1 MRRCALALWK
11 APQQGL
17 LRMRRRR
24 SSEET
29 QLVELSPAAM
39 ANHVGETYFP
49 LIHAACSSIAFMAV
63 VHRHGWAV
71 QRPEADVGEA
81 AVRPRKGCQRGRVQT
96 SHQRTPRQGCASPP
110 FPSLTAHP
118 SVHTARLGQANDST
132 LFAVGCAI
140 RRQRPAASPPNP
152 NALRSSLGDR
162 ARCDRPAPGL
172 EQGTS
177 ALVRSLPPCD
187 PPCRTTSAASRMR
200 WSSWRASWS
209 PPEATAAR
217 FIRKAAL
224 CCCVRTVRRMR
235 QVKHQSV
242 LKL

>member
-1 MRRCALALWK
+1 MRPARQLRLWLSCTGMAGLCSVLRQMWEK
-11 APQQGL
+11 LPSDHGKVANADEFRQVIKEHLDKVAHPLPFPASRPTRPSTPPDLPKPMTPPCSPSDAPYAANGL
-17 LRMRRRR
+17 L
-24 SSEET
+24 
-29 QLVELSPAAM
+29 
-39 ANHVGETYFP
+39 
-49 LIHAACSSIAFMAV
+49 
-63 VHRHGWAV
+63 
-71 QRPEADVGEA
+71 
-81 AVRPRKGCQRGRVQT
+81 
-96 SHQRTPRQGCASPP
+96 
-110 FPSLTAHP
+110 
-118 SVHTARLGQANDST
+118 
-132 LFAVGCAI
+132 
-140 RRQRPAASPPNP
+140 ASPPNP
-152 NALRSSLGDR
+152 NALRSYLGDR

-209 PPEATAAR
+209 PPEATAAH

-242 LKL
+242 L

>member
-1 MRRCALALWK
+1 MALWK
-11 APQQGL
+11 APQHGL

-49 LIHAACSSIAFMAV
+49 LIHAACSSIACMAV
-63 VHRHGWAV
+63 VHRHCWAV

-96 SHQRTPRQGCASPP
+96 SHQRTPRQGCA
-110 FPSLTAHP
+110 A
-118 SVHTARLGQANDST
+118 
-132 LFAVGCAI
+132 GCAI
-140 RRQRPAASPPNP
+140 RRQRPTASPPNP
-152 NALRSSLGDR
+152 NAPRSYLGDR

-177 ALVRSLPPCD
+177 ALVRSLPKPTPPRACD
-187 PPCRTTSAASRMR
+187 GVRGVRAGAPRRPQPHTSL
-200 WSSWRASWS
+200 
-209 PPEATAAR
+209 
-217 FIRKAAL
+217 IRKAAL
-224 CCCVRTVRRMR
+224 CC
-235 QVKHQSV
+235 
-242 LKL
+242 